1 MAIFKREFV
10 AVPDDKKDQL
20 VYKWPDHEIRRFT
33 RAIVAPDET
42 AVFIR
47 QGEVM
52 GTLQPGRYTVDAT
65 ELPFLGAFA
74 DTLSGGNMYRTELYF
89 VSSRQVLDRFGGQ
102 IDEVQDPQT
111 GLLVTLRVFG
121 EYVIKVTDGA
131 TLIVKYAG
139 TQDNPDNQRILSLSE
154 ELLLRGLRTDLTQ
167 NIVRNGWPVLGLAA
181 YTDEME
187 KAAVEAG
194 NSSLADY
201 GLQIVRMTNFTV
213 TLDEQTE
220 AELRRLAKD
229 TAYSRL
235 AGSFQQY
242 AAGEAAIGA
251 GEGMAKGGTAGGA
264 LFAAGVGI
272 GGQVPQQ
279 YPTGPTPPPPPA
291 QGGPGYAPQ
300 PGGGPAGAGGAA
312 AITCPSCGA
321 SNAAGARFCTSCG
334 TGLTAPAATCPS
346 CGALNPPQARFCA
359 ACGTTLAPSPPTCAG
374 CGAELGLDAR
384 FCPSCGRAVEAPAET
399 PTPPTAAEGPPAKG

>member
-131 TLIVKYAG
+131 SRSSEGDKLGKRGAQSIFPRSRRSHNRAG
-139 TQDNPDNQRILSLSE
+139 HS
-154 ELLLRGLRTDLTQ
+154 
-167 NIVRNGWPVLGLAA
+167 RNL
-181 YTDEME
+181 
-187 KAAVEAG
+187 
-194 NSSLADY
+194 
-201 GLQIVRMTNFTV
+201 
-213 TLDEQTE
+213 
-220 AELRRLAKD
+220 
-229 TAYSRL
+229 
-235 AGSFQQY
+235 
-242 AAGEAAIGA
+242 
-251 GEGMAKGGTAGGA
+251 
-264 LFAAGVGI
+264 GVGVI
-272 GGQVPQQ
+272 
-279 YPTGPTPPPPPA
+279 
-291 QGGPGYAPQ
+291 
-300 PGGGPAGAGGAA
+300 
-312 AITCPSCGA
+312 
-321 SNAAGARFCTSCG
+321 
-334 TGLTAPAATCPS
+334 
-346 CGALNPPQARFCA
+346 
-359 ACGTTLAPSPPTCAG
+359 
-374 CGAELGLDAR
+374 
-384 FCPSCGRAVEAPAET
+384 
-399 PTPPTAAEGPPAKG
+399 